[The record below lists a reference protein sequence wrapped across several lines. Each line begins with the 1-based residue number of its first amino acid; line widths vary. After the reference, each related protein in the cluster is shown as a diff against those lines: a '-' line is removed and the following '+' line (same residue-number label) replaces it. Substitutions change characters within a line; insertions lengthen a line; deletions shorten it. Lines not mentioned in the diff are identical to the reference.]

1 MASRIL
7 GLGDIASL
15 AEQAKRA
22 MPQEAA
28 KDLEDKFNKGVDFTF
43 TDFLSQLEALKNMG
57 SVSKLLGLLPG
68 TSGMKKQLENVD
80 ESELIRTRA
89 IIESMTPLER
99 NNPKILNGSRRSRI
113 AQGSGRQISE
123 INSLVERFT
132 QAQKVMKQ
140 MRGGQM
146 PSSLAGMPALGGG
159 GKNSVQIQKVKKK
172 SRSGNPAKRA
182 AEEGI

>member
-1 MASRIL
+1 
-7 GLGDIASL
+7 
-15 AEQAKRA
+15 
-22 MPQEAA
+22 
-28 KDLEDKFNKGVDFTF
+28 
-43 TDFLSQLEALKNMG
+43 
-57 SVSKLLGLLPG
+57 
-68 TSGMKKQLENVD
+68 MKKQLENVD